1 VRILALLV
9 KEAVQH
15 TGAMFGAT
23 VMMVGMWMM
32 ALSFALNTEAS
43 TLLTAATGLVYYAMP
58 LAIAYVLRRLVVLE
72 YDQHTHD
79 FLAGLPVSAFLHTAL
94 KYVLGLG
101 LVSAYGVVAV
111 VITAAISS
119 RQELISA
126 RFLLQVNLQV
136 LVYTFAWYGL
146 TFAAAHLGR
155 YRFTFWLLAIAL
167 MLSLEQLD
175 PDIYKDVLW
184 HSALAES
191 LDVTRLAVPWGALAL
206 SMAWGVAGTGIG
218 MWLGSWQ
225 QGALCAGWFTP
236 MSSREKTFLVLVV
249 SVSWLS
255 VDLIEY
261 VYVAGGPSYTRMKD
275 VGHASVTVRTTAD
288 PRLTAIGSHVA
299 ERLHQFGVA
308 VGDDSWPTIVLVP
321 VLQDADEDVHWRSFE
336 HDELVLEVDLDNRDH
351 ALVTAVVYWALQHR
365 SRSMPAIRGDMAW
378 VAYGAASWWV
388 GPDPLAPDLYP
399 QRAGYAALSGV
410 DEGALVDSLLLE
422 QRVGPEIAEAV
433 GWAGLSVIEQTSG
446 RPAVEELL
454 GKVLRRRRS
463 ARVLE
468 AVRTD
473 LSRPTAWMERAAGT
487 DVDGFRA
494 DWAQALKGYQVQH
507 AATLNAARPEW
518 GMLSRTSSEVADVV
532 LVSDWPG
539 RFPKSDVELFWFEVP
554 ALHSRPLDYGP
565 ASAKDESIV
574 MATQSTPISWDLRA
588 PVAVTYAVHSDLLD
602 CELWSGLRVL
612 R

>member
-1 VRILALLV
+1 MRVLALLI

-15 TGAMFGAT
+15 TGGMLGAT
-23 VMMVGMWMM
+23 VMMVGMWLMS
-32 ALSFALNTEAS
+32 LSFALNTEAS

-94 KYVLGLG
+94 KYVVGLT
-101 LVSAYGVVAV
+101 LVSVYGVVAV
-111 VITAAISS
+111 LITAAISS

-167 MLSLEQLD
+167 MLSLEQVN
-175 PDIYKDVLW
+175 PDIYRDVLW

-191 LDVTRLAVPWGALAL
+191 LDVTRLAVPWSSLAL
-206 SMAWGVAGTGIG
+206 SMTWGVLGTAVG

-225 QGALCAGWFTP
+225 QGAVCAGWFTP
-236 MSSREKTFLVLVV
+236 MSSREKTFLVLLV

-261 VYVAGGPSYTRMKD
+261 VYVSGGPSYTRMPD
-275 VGHASVTVRTTAD
+275 VGHHSVVVRTTAN
-288 PRLTAIGSHVA
+288 PRLAAIGAEVA
-299 ERLHQFGVA
+299 EHLHQFGVA
-308 VGDDSWPTIVLVP
+308 VGDETWPTIVLVP
-321 VLQDADEDVHWRSFE
+321 VLQDAEEDVHWRSFE
-336 HDELVLEVDLDNRDH
+336 HDELVLEVDLNNRDH
-351 ALVTAVVYWALQHR
+351 ALVTGVVYWTLQHR
-365 SRSMPAIRGDMAW
+365 SQSMPAIRGDMAW
-378 VAYGAASWWV
+378 MAYGAASWWV
-388 GPDPLAPDLYP
+388 GPDPSAPDLYA
-399 QRAGYAALSGV
+399 QRAGFARLSGV
-410 DEGALVDSLLLE
+410 DERALVDSLLLE
-422 QRVGPEIAEAV
+422 QRLGPEVAEAV
-433 GWAGLSVIEQTSG
+433 GWAGLTLLEEKSG
-446 RPAVEELL
+446 RLSVETLL

-463 ARVLE
+463 ARLME

-473 LSRPTAWMERAAGT
+473 LSRPTAWIEREART
-487 DVDGFRA
+487 DIESFRA
-494 DWAQALKGYQVQH
+494 DWAQALTSYQHQQ
-507 AATLNAARPEW
+507 AATLNKARPEW
-518 GMLSRTSSEVADVV
+518 GTLTRTASEVADVV

-539 RFPKSDVELFWFEVP
+539 RFPKNEVELFWFEVP
-554 ALHSRPLDYGP
+554 AMHKRPLHYSPGSGD
-565 ASAKDESIV
+565 DEPMV
-574 MATQSTPISWDLRA
+574 LAAQSTPISWDARA